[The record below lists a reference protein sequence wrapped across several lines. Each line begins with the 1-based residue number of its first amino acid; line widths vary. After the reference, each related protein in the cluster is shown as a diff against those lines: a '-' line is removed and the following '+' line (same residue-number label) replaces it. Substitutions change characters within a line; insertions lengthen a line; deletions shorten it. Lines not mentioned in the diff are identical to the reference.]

1 MAPNQDNIVVNTGY
15 LKALRALSIVEGV
28 STLLL
33 FFVAMPLKYAA
44 SMPIAVTIV
53 GSVHG
58 VLFTLLVAAFALGHQ
73 LVPLPAKLA
82 WLGIGAAIIPFGPFM
97 LEPRL
102 RALGQGNKP
111 GDRTPRAGPQ
121 PPDFLVCQRRGG
133 RNSNPQ
139 PPDRQSG
146 TPSAEG

>member
-1 MAPNQDNIVVNTGY
+1 MGTAVRTRVPTLLAMDSNQDNAATNAGY

-44 SMPIAVTIV
+44 DTPMAVTIV

-58 VLFTLLVAAFALGHQ
+58 VLFTLLVAAFALGHH
-73 LVPLPAKLA
+73 LVPLPGKLA
-82 WLGIGAAIIPFGPFM
+82 LLGIGAAIIPFGPFM

-102 RALGQGNKP
+102 KALGQAKQ
-111 GDRTPRAGPQ
+111 A
-121 PPDFLVCQRRGG
+121 
-133 RNSNPQ
+133 
-139 PPDRQSG
+139 
-146 TPSAEG
+146 A